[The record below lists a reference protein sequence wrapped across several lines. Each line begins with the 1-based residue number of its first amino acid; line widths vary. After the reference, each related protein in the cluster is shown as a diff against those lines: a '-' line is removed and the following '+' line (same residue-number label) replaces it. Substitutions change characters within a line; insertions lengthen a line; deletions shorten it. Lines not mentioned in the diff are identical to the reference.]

1 MHLFRLKIFF
11 IILPVVFA
19 FNDVSSKCV
28 TVNNGI
34 GNDPG
39 VSINYAGISAAYGY
53 QYESS
58 IFTNAEMGYFGT
70 INSVGLKTTQ
80 AVSIDIPVKIY
91 MRNTSATA
99 QTLNTWP
106 NVVAGATLVFDG
118 LVNLSSLGWNYV
130 TLDTPFDYNSGNFE
144 ILFECTYGT
153 SLGIS
158 GAPQNEYFDGDGSMG
173 KPPFMSQSWISFFP
187 TSFPSNQ
194 QIRTE
199 RPLIRFGFNENVTW
213 NGGTTDWDLG
223 SNWSTGLTPCFC
235 DNVTI
240 PVTSNDPV
248 IGSSVIAECNSIN
261 INSGVDLEIG
271 NTLLGDGSFNIHGD
285 LLNNGNIL
293 HTSDLYTVLNGV
305 SSTLGGSGAFAY
317 SGEVCQLEI
326 SENGN
331 YTLSSDINTLHYF
344 KIKGQLNLDSYTCQ
358 VYDLGFE
365 SNSIIS
371 LNTGTLEVANDIN
384 YSFGGDL
391 IFDTGTIYFN
401 SGDPDWVALGL
412 NAGNQTVNGFFY
424 YNLNIRTNNGYE
436 VTIGDGSSVAISND
450 LTIENPDAAGGVA
463 SSVEEIRI
471 NGDVFL
477 ANSGNSLT
485 FNLGDRLYNNAG
497 FSSFTMGSQAANA
510 INITY
515 SSATED
521 AIENLGALNFF
532 GTVTYNSNSTQRILA
547 ASYNNFSIAGLGT
560 RNMNDPV
567 VIAGNLDFS
576 GGVFNSQG
584 YDMNLAGDWTNT
596 GTTFNP
602 GGTTVY
608 LDGSVQ
614 QEVSKSGPVS
624 ILDDSFSS
632 LSNWTEIDVVGSN
645 SWAIGNGSGVG
656 GWTANSGGS
665 CAYFQENNYN
675 GSQSYLYYDLPS
687 YTDMSISYS
696 FINPEWT
703 PDVDYFYC
711 EYFNGSSW
719 VNLNTQTTSNSS
731 WTSATH
737 SIPNGATRVRF
748 YGFLGYGYGI
758 GVDDV
763 SISGINP
770 VGVVSEG
777 FDNLSC
783 SNSSGILFSSP
794 VKINT
799 LLALNSG
806 DITTSSVNYLEF
818 DEDATVSGASDASH
832 VVGPVR
838 KLTNATQQFIFP
850 IGNGSEYKA
859 SSITPS
865 STTATTWSSEYFAS
879 TPRNNSSVTGAAAG
893 LDHVFTDFYWDIS
906 RVSGTANGFVGLYWN
921 SNSGVDVPS
930 ELVVSHYNTVG
941 AVWEK
946 VGTTP
951 VITGNASAGNILA
964 DEESTSFSPFTLGS
978 GTGNNGLPIDLL
990 SFSADCVSEGVEIN
1004 FSVASQ
1010 VNNEFFIIERS
1021 ENAID
1026 WVVVD
1031 QINGVEGGNSNSEM
1045 NYQLTDNDNY
1055 NGLSYYRLKQQ
1066 DFDGVVKEFS
1076 PVSVSCIKPISEI
1089 NVYPNPT
1096 SSILN
1101 LEFEF
1106 EDFNNSEASI
1116 EILDARGV
1124 LVSQYSA
1131 VLNRGFNRLTFDC
1144 SKLTKG
1150 VYFIHLKTLQSVVFP
1165 HKLIVR

>member
-1 MHLFRLKIFF
+1 
-11 IILPVVFA
+11 
-19 FNDVSSKCV
+19 
-28 TVNNGI
+28 
-34 GNDPG
+34 
-39 VSINYAGISAAYGY
+39 
-53 QYESS
+53 
-58 IFTNAEMGYFGT
+58 
-70 INSVGLKTTQ
+70 
-80 AVSIDIPVKIY
+80 
-91 MRNTSATA
+91 
-99 QTLNTWP
+99 
-106 NVVAGATLVFDG
+106 
-118 LVNLSSLGWNYV
+118 
-130 TLDTPFDYNSGNFE
+130 
-144 ILFECTYGT
+144 
-153 SLGIS
+153 
-158 GAPQNEYFDGDGSMG
+158 MG

-285 LLNNGNIL
+285 VLNNGNIL
-293 HTSDLYTVLNGV
+293 HTSDLYTVLNGA

-463 SSVEEIRI
+463 SSVEEIRV

-547 ASYNNFSIAGLGT
+547 ASYNNFSIAGSGT

-576 GGVFNSQG
+576 GGVFNSLG

-608 LDGSVQ
+608 LDGSTQ

-632 LSNWTEIDVVGSN
+632 LSNWTEVDVVGSN
-645 SWAIGNGSGVG
+645 SWAVGNGSGVG

-838 KLTNATQQFIFP
+838 KVTNATQQFIFP

-859 SSITPS
+859 STITPS

-879 TPRNNSSVTGAAAG
+879 TPPNNSSVTGAAAG

-1010 VNNEFFIIERS
+1010 VNNDFFTIERS

-1089 NVYPNPT
+1089 NVYPNPA
-1096 SSILN
+1096 SSIVN